1 MALEEGEVLAKVE
14 ELLARASADSDFEA
28 RLARDPWG
36 TAETEG
42 LTRGDTAA
50 ALSLPADATDD
61 EVAAALRVHVAR
73 TDWGRQLPDELL
85 DEVP

>member
-28 RLARDPWG
+28 QLARDPWG

-42 LTRGDTAA
+42 ITRADTAA

-61 EVAAALRVHVAR
+61 EVAEALRARVAQ
-73 TDWGRQLPDELL
+73 TDWGRKLPDEIL